1 MRVGLVFI
9 LAAASLAAPAQAS
22 EDFDFSMKSKSVAAS
37 SSSVP
42 AKNAQAPFR
51 VARDPLPELLM
62 MEEQERRGPSGACQ
76 NAATSVCYDVAEGKI
91 VYRGARQ
98 YMPKIDGLRPES
110 MSLRRGRLT
119 LKYSF

>member
-1 MRVGLVFI
+1 MRVALVFI
-9 LAAASLAAPAQAS
+9 LASLAVPAQAS
-22 EDFDFSMKSKSVAAS
+22 DDFDFSIKSKSVAAS

-42 AKNAQAPFR
+42 ARNAEAPFR
-51 VARDPLPELLM
+51 IARDRLPELM
-62 MEEQERRGPSGACQ
+62 MREEQERRGPSGACQ
-76 NAATSVCYDVAEGKI
+76 SAATSVCYDMAEGKI

-98 YMPKIDGLRPES
+98 YMPNIDVLQPES

>member
-1 MRVGLVFI
+1 MRVVLVFSI
-9 LAAASLAAPAQAS
+9 LASLAVPAQAS
-22 EDFDFSMKSKSVAAS
+22 DEFDFSMKSKSVAAS
-37 SSSVP
+37 SASVP
-42 AKNAQAPFR
+42 ARNAQAPFR
-51 VARDPLPELLM
+51 IARDPLPELM
-62 MEEQERRGPSGACQ
+62 MLEEQERRGPSGACQ
-76 NAATSVCYDVAEGKI
+76 HAATSVCYDVAEGKI

>member
-1 MRVGLVFI
+1 MRVVLVFSI
-9 LAAASLAAPAQAS
+9 LASLAVPAQAS
-22 EDFDFSMKSKSVAAS
+22 DEFDFSMKSKSVAAS
-37 SSSVP
+37 SASVP
-42 AKNAQAPFR
+42 ARNAQAPFR
-51 VARDPLPELLM
+51 IARDPLPELM
-62 MEEQERRGPSGACQ
+62 MLEEQERRGPSGACQ

>member
-1 MRVGLVFI
+1 MRVSLVFI
-9 LAAASLAAPAQAS
+9 LAASIAVPAQAS
-22 EDFDFSMKSKSVAAS
+22 DEFDFSIKSKSVAAS

-42 AKNAQAPFR
+42 ARNAEAPFR
-51 VARDPLPELLM
+51 IARDPLPELM
-62 MEEQERRGPSGACQ
+62 MREEQERRGPSGACQ
-76 NAATSVCYDVAEGKI
+76 SAATSVCYDMAEGKI

-98 YMPKIDGLRPES
+98 YMPKIDGLQPES

>member
-1 MRVGLVFI
+1 MR
-9 LAAASLAAPAQAS
+9 ASLVLSILTAGLAFSVQAS
-22 EDFDFSMKSKSVAAS
+22 EEVDLSTRSKSMAAS
-37 SSSVP
+37 AAVT
-42 AKNAQAPFR
+42 AKHAEAPFR
-51 VARDPLPELLM
+51 YARDPMPELLLR
-62 MEEQERRGPSGACQ
+62 EEQERRGPSGACQ
-76 NAATSVCYDVAEGKI
+76 NAATTLCYDMNEGKI